1 METTAFQKIYT
12 KVDNITK
19 ATCSLY
25 ADGVGYEEMAIV
37 NGKLAQVVKI
47 QGNLITL
54 QIFSGTEGIPTNAEV
69 VFLGHAPKLSVSD
82 ELSGRFFNA
91 YGQPIDGGPEIDGKE
106 VEIGGPSVNPVRRN
120 QPSELIATGIA
131 GIDLNNT
138 IVSGQKIPFF
148 ADPDQP
154 FNQVMAM
161 VALRAKADKIILGG
175 MGLTNDDYLFFK
187 NIFENAGA
195 LERIISFVNTTEDP
209 PVERLLVPDM
219 ALSAAEYFAAEKNQN
234 VLVLLTD
241 MTLYADALSIVSNRM
256 DQIPSKDSMP
266 GSLYSDL
273 ARLYEKAV
281 QFPSGGSITII
292 AVTTLSGGD
301 ITHAIPDNTGYIT
314 EGQLFLRKDTDI
326 GKVIID
332 PFRSLSR
339 LKQLVIGKKTREDHP
354 QVMNASI
361 RLYADAANAKTKL
374 DNGFDLTD
382 YDERTMKFAKE
393 YSEKLLAIDIN
404 IEIEEM
410 LNTAWELLNKY
421 FSVAEIG
428 IKSEFV
434 EKYGKKN

>member
-1 METTAFQKIYT
+1 MNTAFQKVYT
-12 KVDNITK
+12 KITQITK
-19 ATCSLY
+19 ATCSLN
-25 ADGVGYEEMAIV
+25 AQGVGNDELAIV
-37 NGKLAQVVKI
+37 NGRLAQVVKI
-47 QGNLITL
+47 WGDTITL
-54 QIFSGTEGIPTNAEV
+54 QVFSGTEGIPTNAEV
-69 VFLGHAPKLSVSD
+69 TFLGKAPTLKVGEDLC
-82 ELSGRFFNA
+82 GRFFNA
-91 YGQPIDGGPEIDGKE
+91 FGDPIDGGPAVDGE
-106 VEIGGPSVNPVRRN
+106 EREIGGPSVNPVRRK

-154 FNQVMAM
+154 YNAVMAN

-175 MGLTNDDYLFFK
+175 MGLTNDDFLYFK
-187 NIFENAGA
+187 SVFENAGA
-195 LERIISFVNTTEDP
+195 LDRIVSFVNTTENP

-219 ALSAAEYFAAEKNQN
+219 ALTAAEYFAVDKGEK

-241 MTLYADALSIVSNRM
+241 MTLYADALAIVSNRM

-273 ARLYEKAV
+273 AKIYEKAV
-281 QFPSGGSITII
+281 QLPNGGSITII

-314 EGQLFLRKDTDI
+314 EGQLFLRNDSDT
-326 GKVIID
+326 GKVIVD

-354 QVMNASI
+354 QVMNACV

-374 DNGFDLTD
+374 ENGFDLSD
-382 YDERTMKFAKE
+382 YDERSLSFAKD
-393 YSEKLLAIDIN
+393 YSEKLLAIDVN
-404 IEIEEM
+404 IDIDQM
-410 LNTAWELLNKY
+410 LDTAWQLFAKY
-421 FSVAEIG
+421 FSKEEVA
-428 IKSEFV
+428 IKQALID
-434 EKYGKKN
+434 KYWKA